1 MLVAIGVSRMR
12 REPCFMNDEVVY
24 APLRE
29 RKGVT
34 YDGKILSMK

>member
-12 REPCFMNDEVVY
+12 CEPRFMNEVVY

-34 YDGKILSMK
+34 YDGEILSMK